1 MPLISVVVP
10 IYNVEEYL
18 EPCLES
24 IARQTVQDLEVI
36 MVDDGSTDRSGEIA
50 AAFAQRDPRFK
61 LVTKENGGLS
71 SARNTG
77 AEHAT
82 GDFLAFLDS
91 DDLLPLGAYE
101 LLVTPLQQ
109 TGSDFATG
117 NVSRITAAGV
127 TPTRFLAKAFE
138 QDRLRTHITK
148 FRPLLADRIAP
159 NKLWRR
165 SFWESNGFRFPE
177 GMVHEDIPVVL
188 PAHFAAK
195 SVDVISEPVY
205 LYRVREGTDLSI
217 TQRRLEKGALL
228 DRVNAVQYV
237 SDHLAEK
244 GARRAKRWYDESVI
258 QADLSYYLNVL
269 DNADD
274 EYRALFLEHVNA
286 FLDRAGRGLFD
297 DLRAIDRLKW
307 HLVRRRLM
315 PELVQVLR
323 FQKEKMRETPPV
335 KVGRRWYGDYP
346 FRTDRRL
353 GIPRSVYRLDEELAL
368 SPRVDDLRFDG
379 DELKIRGYAFIAGI
393 GAAERDSQRV
403 TVTVLRRGR
412 LRALRMRTTAI
423 RLRAAVQHRPEVTAS
438 TSQSSAD
445 GQWSGFEATLP
456 PRRLRSLPGRPRTG
470 IWDLYVTVHAGGV
483 TRRRSRFLVDG
494 PRPIRAV
501 ERVLGDGLRVKA
513 SPAPG
518 GELAVQLDE
527 RWAAV
532 TGHGMANGFL
542 ELTGE
547 LRGYGSKAAL
557 RLTRVGSKKIEVPL
571 SISGDAFSVRVPFEE
586 LERTVA
592 AADPEPHGA
601 EHGEGM
607 VWNVWIVAG
616 GERRR
621 LALDAGVREGSW
633 PCAGRE
639 LVLLRTGDGDAAL
652 IAREPQPCIEEAR
665 WSESGELEVAGTLP
679 EGGSLYEL
687 VVLGRAHLERHSFPA
702 SAEGGLFR
710 ATLTPVRVSSLAG
723 QLPLQEGNWDI
734 HARAEPGAP
743 LVRVMLAQALYPRLP
758 LGTVAGHR
766 TLMLGVTPE
775 QNARFVIHRD
785 LDDESERGRFH
796 QRRLRETVYAPGRS
810 SPLRDAV
817 VYASFRGWQYSDTPR
832 LVHEEL
838 VRRGAPVEHLWLVRD
853 GRCAVPPTAT
863 VLRSGSREH
872 YEAMASA
879 RWMVVNEFFPDWFGR
894 RPDQVVIQA
903 LHGTPLKRVAL
914 DVPHLR
920 STMRRSWRWAEQIAN
935 WQHVL
940 SPNAFSTPLL
950 RDAFGIVGE
959 MVETGLPR
967 NDLLAR
973 EGLGAAVRGR
983 LGIPERARVVLYAPT
998 YRDHVVDRRGRYRL
1012 DHHADLER
1020 MREAAGPDAFVL
1032 FRKHPFVEELLPDDE
1047 GSGRVRD
1054 VSEYPDVTELLAA
1067 ADVLV
1072 TDYSSLMFDFAVLG
1086 RPMIFFAYD
1095 LEHYERDIRGFYIDF
1110 RSDAPGPIVTSEDE
1124 LADALRSLGDDV
1136 PALYAE
1142 RYAAWRSKYCELD
1155 DGRASARVVDR
1166 LICF

>member
-1 MPLISVVVP
+1 

-24 IARQTVQDLEVI
+24 VARQTVQDLEVI

-50 AAFAQRDPRFK
+50 AAFAERDPRFK

-71 SARNTG
+71 SARNAG
-77 AEHAT
+77 AEHAS
-82 GDFLAFLDS
+82 GEFLAFLDS
-91 DDLLPLGAYE
+91 DDLLPLGALE
-101 LLVTPLQQ
+101 MLVTPLQE

-177 GMVHEDIPVVL
+177 GMLHEDIPVVL

-217 TQRRLEKGALL
+217 TQRRLEKRALL
-228 DRVNAVQYV
+228 DRVKAVQHV

-244 GARRAKRWYDESVI
+244 GARRTKRWYDESVI
-258 QADLSYYLNVL
+258 EADLSYYLNVL

-274 EYRALFLEHVNA
+274 EYRSLFLEHVNA

-297 DLRAIDRLKW
+297 DLHAIDRLKW

-323 FQKEKMRETPPV
+323 FQKETMRETPPV

-346 FRTDRRL
+346 FRTDRRV

-368 SPRVDDLRFDG
+368 SPRVGDLRFDG
-379 DELKIRGYAFIAGI
+379 DELKVRGYAFIAGI
-393 GAAERDSQRV
+393 GAAEPASQRV

-423 RLRAAVQHRPEVTAS
+423 RLRAAVQHRPEVTSS

-445 GQWSGFEATLP
+445 VQWSGFEATLP
-456 PRRLRSLPGRPRTG
+456 PRRLRSLFSRRRTG
-470 IWDLYVTVHAGGV
+470 TWDLYVTVRAGGV

-501 ERVLGDGLRVKA
+501 ERVLGDGVRVKA

-527 RWAAV
+527 RWAAA
-532 TGHGMANGFL
+532 TGHRLAEGFL
-542 ELTGE
+542 ELTGD
-547 LRGYGSKAAL
+547 LRGYGPQAAAL
-557 RLTRVGSKKIEVPL
+557 RLTRVGSTKIELPISL
-571 SISGDAFSVRVPFEE
+571 SGDSFSVRVPFAD

-592 AADPEPHGA
+592 AADPEPHGG

-616 GERRR
+616 GDRRR

-652 IAREPQPCIEEAR
+652 VAREPQPCIEEAR
-665 WSESGELEVAGTLP
+665 WTESGELEVAGTLP
-679 EGGSLYEL
+679 DGASLHEL

-702 SAEGGLFR
+702 SAGGARFA
-710 ATLTPVRVSSLAG
+710 ATLTPARVPSLAG
-723 QLPLQEGNWDI
+723 ELPLQEGNWDI

-743 LVRVMLAQALYPRLP
+743 LVRVMLAQALDPQLP
-758 LGTVAGHR
+758 LKTVVGNR

-785 LDDESERGRFH
+785 LDDETERGRFH
-796 QRRLRETVYAPGRS
+796 QRRLRETVYAPARTG
-810 SPLRDAV
+810 PLRDAV

-832 LVHEEL
+832 LIHEEL
-838 VRRGAPVEHLWLVRD
+838 VRRGAPLEHLWLVRD

-863 VLRSGSREH
+863 VLRSGSRDH

-879 RWMVVNEFFPDWFGR
+879 RFVVVNEYLPQWFER

-935 WQHVL
+935 WQYVL
-940 SPNAFSTPLL
+940 SPNAFSTPILH
-950 RDAFGIVGE
+950 DAFGIEGE

-973 EGLGAAVRGR
+973 PELDAQVRDR
-983 LGIPERARVVLYAPT
+983 LGVPAGARVILYAPT

-1012 DHHADLER
+1012 DHHIDLER
-1020 MREAAGPDAFVL
+1020 LGEAAGPDAFVL
-1032 FRKHPFVEELLPDDE
+1032 FRKHPFVEELMPEEE

-1095 LEHYERDIRGFYIDF
+1095 LDHYERDIRGFYIDF
-1110 RSDAPGPIVTSEDE
+1110 RAEAPGPIVGSEDE
-1124 LADALRSLGDDV
+1124 LADALRSLGGGGV
-1136 PALYAE
+1136 PSAYAE
-1142 RYAAWRSKYCELD
+1142 RYAAWRAKYCGLD
-1155 DGRASARVVDR
+1155 DGGASARVVDR
-1166 LICF
+1166 FF